1 MERIV
6 ERHAS
11 GLLIASHRLAAVSAL
26 MIGISGALAA
36 SASAGEAAAAGPSS
50 VIKDGRIAY
59 VITDR
64 RWAVYQ
70 SPDGK
75 EECPNGFNDG
85 PAEQF
90 VQLFPKDGPK
100 RTVVETHLKREGLQW
115 LPTTDEDPFPFK
127 EASGKIAYGMNLD
140 GKVKD
145 SDFTSPEGEPGIDNQ
160 MFRAIGCVRQFRGP
174 STYQVWWYEN
184 EYVRRYVANRF
195 MIEISGVQNLQNDD
209 DVTVHSYRGRDDLF
223 YDATG
228 NAIIPGGTQ
237 RIDERWGKMFQSTWK
252 GKIVNGTLI
261 TEPADVVIPA
271 MGRFATSGI
280 LVFKGMRLHLKLTP
294 QRAEGVMAGYTD
306 IDAFNLHMNTSWPTD
321 LLSQG
326 KLSELSLY
334 RELRRLADGYPDPET
349 GQMTAISSALN
360 VKFTQVYIVHAPQ
373 QQTASSSH
381 GVRAVLRSSR

>member
-1 MERIV
+1 MA
-6 ERHAS
+6 RHALWKQTAAHS
-11 GLLIASHRLAAVSAL
+11 LAAVAAVV
-26 MIGISGALAA
+26 IGVST
-36 SASAGEAAAAGPSS
+36 ASAGDVSAGETIAANDAPP
-50 VIKDGRIAY
+50 VIRDGKIAY

-70 SPDGK
+70 SADGK
-75 EECPNGFNDG
+75 EECPDGFNDG

-90 VQLFPKDGPK
+90 VELFPKDGPK
-100 RTVVETHLKREGLQW
+100 HTVVETHLQREGLQW
-115 LPTTDEDPFPFK
+115 LPTTDKDPFPFK
-127 EASGKIAYGMNLD
+127 EASGNIAYGMNLD

-145 SDFTSPEGEPGIDNQ
+145 SDFTSPDGEKGIDNQ

-195 MIEISGVQNLQNDD
+195 MIEISGVHNLENND
-209 DVTVHSYRGRDDLF
+209 DVTVRSYRGRDDLF

-237 RIDERWGKMFQSTWK
+237 RIDERWGRIFQSTWK

-294 QRAEGVMAGYTD
+294 QRADGVMAGYTD
-306 IDAFNLHMNTSWPTD
+306 IDAFDLHMKTSWPTD

-334 RELRRLADGYPDPET
+334 RELRRLADGYPDPQT
-349 GQMTAISSALN
+349 GEMTAISSALN
-360 VKFTQVYIVHAPQ
+360 VKFTQVYIVHPQ
-373 QQTASSSH
+373 QQTASSGASA
-381 GVRAVLRSSR
+381 RSRLQSSR